1 MHVTPHMLRHSFAVH
16 MLNLLLR
23 EQIGWV
29 TGEAGRPLDPTW
41 RRVIGDPLL
50 KLQRLMGHARI
61 ESTYIYLDHL
71 AEAQEI
77 VDAAVDA
84 FDFGLLSREGHQ

>member
-1 MHVTPHMLRHSFAVH
+1 
-16 MLNLLLR
+16 
-23 EQIGWV
+23 V
-29 TGEAGRPLDPTW
+29 TGEADRPFGAAW

-61 ESTYIYLDHL
+61 ESTYIYLVHL

-84 FDFGLLSREGHQ
+84 FDLGIASKGKAR